1 MFKREPASSAPPG
14 TIDFELTDIAEARA
28 AHDVLPPGIEQFERR
43 QNPKLWQER
52 RRRLL
57 ATDRALTGRSLE
69 WVMRLPT
76 ALRPLALID
85 HFPRIVNSLSASWD
99 DIEESLSVFD
109 HLLNDRRI
117 ARRGFPA
124 GVRLEIEAL
133 CEHRVELG

>member
-1 MFKREPASSAPPG
+1 MFKREPILPAPPG
-14 TIDFELTDIAEARA
+14 TIEFELTGIEEARA

-43 QNPKLWQER
+43 QNPKLWQAR
-52 RRRLL
+52 RRRVV

-69 WVMRLPT
+69 WVMRLPP

-85 HFPRIVNSLSASWD
+85 HFPRIVNSISASWAD
-99 DIEESLSVFD
+99 MEESLSVFD
-109 HLLNDRRI
+109 HLLNNRRT